1 MYRPKQDHWLQV
13 LETVLTYSPGLAE
26 TQLQLRAFVDAGV
39 AGCVVRLVKEGA
51 PANAPLDSRCVPVD
65 TTIPLADVLR
75 GCVIVE
81 YPRFV
86 VALGE
91 RRTLSNVSVVDTAT
105 APVLDELLTDNSTVR
120 AARAGDSVTA
130 KVLAGTE
137 HTVAAVTSHVATE
150 PVAVSESAGEAVA
163 GMEDSDA
170 MVTSHIAAES
180 VTVSESAGEAV
191 AVDVVTVDACAV
203 EMTAFRSEEAMA
215 GIIAADETLS
225 CDMVTVAKDALK
237 ANAGEAVT
245 LSEVVTG
252 NAPTISLTVSKSAGK
267 AETTHQ

>member
-1 MYRPKQDHWLQV
+1 M

-39 AGCVVRLVKEGA
+39 AGCVVRLVREGA
-51 PANAPLDSRCVPVD
+51 PANAPLDTRCVPVD
-65 TTIPLADVLR
+65 TTIPIADVLR

-91 RRTLSNVSVVDTAT
+91 DRTSLNVHIVDNVTIVDTVI
-105 APVLDELLTDNSTVR
+105 APVPDELLTDNSTVR
-120 AARAGDSVTA
+120 AARACEPVTA

-203 EMTAFRSEEAMA
+203 ETTAFRSEEAVA
-215 GIIAADETLS
+215 GNIAADETLS
-225 CDMVTVAKDALK
+225 CYMVTVAKDALI